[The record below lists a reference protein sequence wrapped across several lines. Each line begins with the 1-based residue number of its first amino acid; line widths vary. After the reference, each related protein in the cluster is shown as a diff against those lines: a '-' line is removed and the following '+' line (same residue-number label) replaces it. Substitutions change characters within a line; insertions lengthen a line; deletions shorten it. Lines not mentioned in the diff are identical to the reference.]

1 MNTFEA
7 IQTRRSVKHFDPDHS
22 MTEEEI
28 EQLFSHAI
36 LSPTSFNMQNW
47 RFVVVTDPETRQQ
60 IRAAAWDQAQ
70 VTEASITIVL
80 CADLSAHS
88 NDPSRYWKDAPEA
101 ARDIL
106 VPMIEPFYADKP
118 QLQRDEAMRSCGI
131 AGQTIMLA
139 ARGMGYDSC
148 PMIGFDQEAVAKII
162 NLPED
167 HCISFMIAVGKALQP
182 AWGRPGQLDLAEVL
196 IQDRFS

>member
-1 MNTFEA
+1 MNTLEA
-7 IQTRRSVKHFDPDHS
+7 IQTRRSVKHFDPNHS

-28 EQLFSHAI
+28 ETLFSHAI

-47 RFVVVTDPETRQQ
+47 RFVVVTDPDIRQQ

-70 VTEASITIVL
+70 VTEASITILL

-88 NDPSRYWKDAPEA
+88 NDPFRYWKDAPEA

-106 VPMIEPFYADKP
+106 APMIEPFYADKP

-139 ARGMGYDSC
+139 AKEMGYDSC
-148 PMIGFDQEAVAKII
+148 PMIGFDQEAVGKII
-162 NLPED
+162 NLPQD
-167 HCISFMIAVGKALQP
+167 HCISFMITVGKALEP
-182 AWGRPGQLDLAEVL
+182 AWSRPGQLDLSEVL
-196 IQDRFS
+196 VKDRFS